1 MSTKKKFSGTFTKAT
16 ISPSFYIRPNDV
28 EADASDADEWGRGV
42 GDAALAW
49 ATNFPRRTFTGW
61 RHLLGVLAISLK
73 WMFYID
79 LQQLT
84 APMTTEQVGRF
95 VDSIKSAA
103 TSAALFS
110 TVSAVLV
117 FRQPYLAT
125 FADLDTRDGD
135 VCTDTFGSAGVY
147 VMYVSQCCLIAA
159 TLSFFIFCLMA
170 GSVAVSELA
179 FTMMF
184 YFSRIGL
191 HTKNGAY
198 SSLPSLAGASAQYCG
213 LPTSVR
219 RPVSTPLHQHCAP
232 PPQLPQHRR
241 VLLSDHWHC
250 TWFVVQLCARRG
262 WVCLRRHSRL
272 EDVYI
277 SLCGSQIR
285 SLL

>member
-1 MSTKKKFSGTFTKAT
+1 MEIPICGLPWSCLGRAVIGCQAGK
-16 ISPSFYIRPNDV
+16 V
-28 EADASDADEWGRGV
+28 EHVCGRAEAVQQSASSVW
-42 GDAALAW
+42 L
-49 ATNFPRRTFTGW
+49 
-61 RHLLGVLAISLK
+61 
-73 WMFYID
+73 
-79 LQQLT
+79 
-84 APMTTEQVGRF
+84 
-95 VDSIKSAA
+95 
-103 TSAALFS
+103 
-110 TVSAVLV
+110 
-117 FRQPYLAT
+117 
-125 FADLDTRDGD
+125 
-135 VCTDTFGSAGVY
+135 
-147 VMYVSQCCLIAA
+147 
-159 TLSFFIFCLMA
+159 FCLMA